1 MVVLEEDSEEPY
13 TCLLP
18 QGFAQLESW
27 KEMGTGHYKK
37 SFGYQFL
44 AMAFFFCFPFFTFT
58 KLNGSPYIS
67 PSVCRHH
74 IVSLQC
80 HNKI

>member
-27 KEMGTGHYKK
+27 KEMGMGITK
-37 SFGYQFL
+37 SCLDINFL
-44 AMAFFFCFPFFTFT
+44 ATAFFFSDFQFVHLPN
-58 KLNGSPYIS
+58 LMALLLSLRL
-67 PSVCRHH
+67 SVD
-74 IVSLQC
+74 I
-80 HNKI
+80 I